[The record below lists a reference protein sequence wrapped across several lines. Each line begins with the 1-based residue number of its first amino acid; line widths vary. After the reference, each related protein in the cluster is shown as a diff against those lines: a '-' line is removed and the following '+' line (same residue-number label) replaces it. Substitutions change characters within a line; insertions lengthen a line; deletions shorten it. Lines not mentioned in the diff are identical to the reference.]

1 MCRSIKNTLAAFVIT
16 TMATGCISMVAP
28 YDLQTENSLMSIN
41 GKASEILIDLEKN
54 QRLPQKEYK
63 QFHEAYK
70 AIHLELSDLE
80 LRASAIP
87 KNHSTQKQIALLTQ
101 TVKKLEALHQLDFGK
116 TPFGKQE
123 AIKTSKISI
132 KHSLSAMLKLE
143 LAKKRGIIVSTT
155 TTEEE
160 GS

>member
-1 MCRSIKNTLAAFVIT
+1 MCRLIKKTLAAFVIT
-16 TMATGCISMVAP
+16 FTSTGCISMGAP

-41 GKASEILIDLEKN
+41 GKASEILIDLEQN
-54 QRLPQKEYK
+54 PRLPKKEYK
-63 QFHEAYK
+63 QFQETYK

-87 KNHSTQKQIALLTQ
+87 KNHRTQKQIALLAQ
-101 TVKKLEALHQLDFGK
+101 TVKKFEALHQLDFGR
-116 TPFGKQE
+116 TPYGKQE
-123 AIKTSKISI
+123 AIKTSKVSI

-143 LAKKRGIIVSTT
+143 LAKKRGINVSTT
-155 TTEEE
+155 TEE